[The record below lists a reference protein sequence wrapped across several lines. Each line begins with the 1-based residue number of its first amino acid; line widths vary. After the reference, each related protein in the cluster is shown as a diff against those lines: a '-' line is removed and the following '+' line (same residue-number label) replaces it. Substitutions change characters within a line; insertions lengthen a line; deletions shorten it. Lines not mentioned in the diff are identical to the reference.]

1 MKLSFHFLW
10 FYSCLIGIL
19 SFSIQEMPNSLTP
32 LLTESVIEDSN
43 SHKKEHKEK
52 ECRKEEEENE
62 QEENEEEDLS
72 EDIELEEK
80 PSESTQNLSATIGSF
95 QKINFPKNNL
105 LNKASNTTFNDF
117 LQSYPPLYILF
128 ACLKIDC

>member
-1 MKLSFHFLW
+1 
-10 FYSCLIGIL
+10 
-19 SFSIQEMPNSLTP
+19 MPNSLTP
-32 LLTESVIEDSN
+32 LLSESVIEDSN

-80 PSESTQNLSATIGSF
+80 SSESTQNLSATIGSF
-95 QKINFPKNNL
+95 KKSSFIEDNL
-105 LNKASNTTFNDF
+105 LNKASSTTFHYF

>member
-19 SFSIQEMPNSLTP
+19 SFSVQEMPNSLMP
-32 LLTESVIEDSN
+32 LLSESVIEDSN
-43 SHKKEHKEK
+43 LHKKEHKEK

-80 PSESTQNLSATIGSF
+80 SSESTQNLSATISYF
-95 QKINFPKNNL
+95 KQVTFTENNL
-105 LNKASNTTFNDF
+105 LNKTSNATLNNF